1 MWGGCFSSMDCLLM
15 HYRQQDDPWNAVAAG
30 FVTGGILQI
39 RSGPQ
44 SAFKNACIG
53 GVMLA
58 LIEGVGVA
66 MNVYMYR

>member
-1 MWGGCFSSMDCLLM
+1 MWGGCFSSVDCLLLY
-15 HYRQQDDPWNAVAAG
+15 YRQQDDPWNAICSG

-44 SAFKNACIG
+44 SAFRNAMIG

-58 LIEGVGVA
+58 LIEGVSVA